1 MHRIR
6 IRAAQRI
13 ITWAGLFAILAL
25 AATPA
30 QAQEQAPRHDPEEHL
45 AKLQEE
51 LGLDDQQA
59 EQIRA
64 IFAEQHAAFERLR
77 EEEGGD
83 RESRRDAFRQL
94 HEETHARVQAVL
106 NEQQRTRLEELRA
119 EHRERHGDRGH
130 GRSGHE
136 GHPPKDRPDNG

>member
-1 MHRIR
+1 MHTTHLH
-6 IRAAQRI
+6 AARRLV
-13 ITWAGLFAILAL
+13 TGAGLLVVLVL

-30 QAQEQAPRHDPEEHL
+30 FAQDRPRGHDPEEHL

-51 LGLDDQQA
+51 LDLTAEQT

-64 IFAEQHAAFERLR
+64 IFAEQHAEFQALR

-83 RESRRDAFRQL
+83 REARREAFRQ
-94 HEETHARVQAVL
+94 HREETHARIRAVL
-106 NEQQRTRLEELRA
+106 NEEQRARLDELHA
-119 EHRERHGDRGH
+119 EYKERHGH
-130 GRSGHE
+130 GPHGQH